1 MRAWVQNCVLTSQ
14 LLDSVTISLECTT
27 IIHDLFSL
35 HVSLGLPIE
44 SILLLFL
51 FFPLFISDPGH
62 DPLISL
68 SLLLPILLVLLLLV
82 AELLLNGLVPLFQ
95 Q

>member
-1 MRAWVQNCVLTSQ
+1 VRAWVQNCILTSQ

-44 SILLLFL
+44 SILLLLL
-51 FFPLFISDPGH
+51 FFPLFISDPRH

-68 SLLLPILLVLLLLV
+68 SLLLSILLVLLLLV
-82 AELLLNGLVPLFQ
+82 AELLLNSLVPLLQ
-95 Q
+95 